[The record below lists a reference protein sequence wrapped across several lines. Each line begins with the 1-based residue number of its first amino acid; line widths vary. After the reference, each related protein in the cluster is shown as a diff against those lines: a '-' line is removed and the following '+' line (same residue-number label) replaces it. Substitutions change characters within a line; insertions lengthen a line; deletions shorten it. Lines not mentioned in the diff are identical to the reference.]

1 MKQTNYHLYD
11 FMDFDEQLKCD
22 ERLWK
27 CWQVT
32 DIREEQGDIKLAIP
46 FQCQKLQDDMAP
58 DKDVPQQT
66 FELTLRAYSP
76 DILRLFISM
85 VGDEMT
91 EHDDILHFSAD
102 VAREPLTLHEA
113 DGLFTIT
120 DARTDAC
127 PDRHTPLSSRPLE
140 RPPASA
146 TAHNVA
152 HALSRRQQRQARRA
166 ERRPLLATPV

>member
-11 FMDFDEQLKCD
+11 FMDFDEQLKSD

-32 DIREEQGDIKLAIP
+32 GIREEQGDIKLAIP

-76 DILRLFISM
+76 DMLRLFISM

-91 EHDDILHFSAD
+91 EHDDMLHFSAD
-102 VAREPLTLHEA
+102 VVREPLTLHEA

-120 DARTDAC
+120 DPQGRTRARIDTRPYPQDHWSDLC
-127 PDRHTPLSSRPLE
+127 LRHSPQRGSRSIP
-140 RPPASA
+140 
-146 TAHNVA
+146 TAIKT
-152 HALSRRQQRQARRA
+152 S
-166 ERRPLLATPV
+166 P